1 LVDAGAGPERL
12 TVRILVWHVHGSWT
26 TAFVQGPHEYVV
38 PLLPD
43 RGPDGR
49 GRARTWDWP
58 VSVREL
64 GPEALRRSRPD
75 LVVLQ
80 RSHELDLV
88 EQWTGMRPGHDVPA
102 VYLEHNTP
110 GGDVPFSRHPLAE
123 QDRIPIVHVT
133 HFNRMIWDC
142 GGARTYVVEHGIPD
156 PGYRYTGEL
165 ARAAV
170 VVNDPLRRG
179 RAVGADLVA
188 DLAEAVPVDLFGMG
202 AEAFGRQLEFG
213 DRLRVYEDVPQ
224 DRMHGQLGR
233 RRVYVH
239 TARWT
244 SLGLSLV
251 EAMQLGM
258 PVVALAATE
267 AVRAVPPSAGVLVS
281 SPEELVTA
289 AARLVNDPE
298 AARATGRSARDE
310 ALRRYG
316 LERFLADWEAVFEA
330 ARDRA
335 SVPAETGS

>member
-1 LVDAGAGPERL
+1 
-12 TVRILVWHVHGSWT
+12 VRILVWHVHGSWT
-26 TAFVQGPHEYVV
+26 TAFVQGPHHYVV
-38 PLLPD
+38 PVLPD

-58 VSVREL
+58 ASVEEL
-64 GPEALRRSRPD
+64 HPQALRAAELD

-80 RSHELDLV
+80 RPHEVDLV
-88 EQWTGMRPGHDVPA
+88 EEWTGRRPGHDMPA

-110 GGDVPFSRHPLAE
+110 GGNIPYTRHPLAD

-133 HFNRMIWDC
+133 YFNQMIWDC
-142 GGARTYVVEHGIPD
+142 GGARTCVVEHGIPD
-156 PGYRYTGEL
+156 PGYRYTGEI

-202 AEAFGRQLEFG
+202 AEAFGRQLELG
-213 DRLRVYEDVPQ
+213 GRLRVYEDVPQ
-224 DRMHGQLGR
+224 GEMHSQLAR

-267 AVRAVPPSAGVLVS
+267 AVRAVPPSAGVLVT

-289 AARLVNDPE
+289 AVRLVDDPD
-298 AARATGRSARDE
+298 AARATGLRARDE

-316 LERFLADWEAVFEA
+316 LERFLADWEAVLEA
-330 ARDRA
+330 TTSGDTIGPFAPGNPGTAGPVLR
-335 SVPAETGS
+335 P

>member
-1 LVDAGAGPERL
+1 
-12 TVRILVWHVHGSWT
+12 VRILVWHVHGSWT
-26 TAFVQGPHEYVV
+26 TAFVQGRHEYLV
-38 PLLPD
+38 PVLPD
-43 RGPDGR
+43 RGADGR

-58 VSVREL
+58 ASVREL
-64 GPEALRRSRPD
+64 SPDALRQSAPD

-80 RSHELDLV
+80 RPHELDLV
-88 EQWTGMRPGHDVPA
+88 EQWTGRRPGLELPA

-110 GGDVPFSRHPLAE
+110 GGNVPFSRHPLAD
-123 QDRIPIVHVT
+123 QDRIPIAHVT

-142 GGARTYVVEHGIPD
+142 GGAPTCVVEHGIPD

-179 RAVGADLVA
+179 RAVGTDLIA
-188 DLAEAVPVDLFGMG
+188 ELAEAVPVDLFGMG
-202 AEAFGRQLEFG
+202 AEAFARQLELD
-213 DRLRVYEDVPQ
+213 DRLRSFDDVPQ
-224 DRMHGQLGR
+224 GQMHDQLAR

-267 AVRAVPPSAGVLVS
+267 AVRAVPPSAGVLAS
-281 SPEELVTA
+281 SPEELVA
-289 AARLVNDPE
+289 ATVRLVNDPDG
-298 AARATGRSARDE
+298 ARVSGRQARTE

-316 LERFLADWEAVFEA
+316 LERFLADWEAVLEA
-330 ARDRA
+330 AVTSSGITKDW
-335 SVPAETGS
+335 SVSARNAER

>member
-1 LVDAGAGPERL
+1 
-12 TVRILVWHVHGSWT
+12 VRILVWHVHGSWT

-58 VSVREL
+58 ASVREL
-64 GPEALRRSRPD
+64 APEALRGSAPD

-80 RSHELDLV
+80 RPHELDLV
-88 EQWTGMRPGHDVPA
+88 EQWTGRRPGRDLPA

-110 GGDVPFSRHPLAE
+110 GGNVPFSRHPLAD

-142 GGARTYVVEHGIPD
+142 GSARTSVVEHGIPD

-188 DLAEAVPVDLFGMG
+188 GLAEAVPVDLFGMA
-202 AEAFGRQLEFG
+202 AEAFGRQLELG

-224 DRMHGQLGR
+224 GEMHGQLAR

-244 SLGLSLV
+244 SLGLSLI

-258 PVVALAATE
+258 PVVALSATE

-281 SPEELVTA
+281 GPEELVTA
-289 AARLVNDPE
+289 AVRLLDDPE
-298 AARATGRSARDE
+298 GARASGQRARDE

-316 LERFLADWEAVFEA
+316 LERFLADWEAVLEA
-330 ARDRA
+330 TVNHSMSEATTRQGA
-335 SVPAETGS
+335 SR

>member
-1 LVDAGAGPERL
+1 
-12 TVRILVWHVHGSWT
+12 VRILVWHVHGSWT

-58 VSVREL
+58 ASVREL
-64 GPEALRRSRPD
+64 GPEALRRSKPD

-80 RSHELDLV
+80 RSNEVDLV
-88 EQWTGMRPGHDVPA
+88 EQWTGLRPGHDVPA
-102 VYLEHNTP
+102 VFLEHNTP
-110 GGDVPFSRHPLAE
+110 GGDVPFSRHPLAD

-310 ALRRYG
+310 ALQRYG
-316 LERFLADWEAVFEA
+316 LERFLADWEAVLDA
-330 ARDRA
+330 AGDRA
-335 SVPAETGS
+335 SVPAEIGS

>member
-1 LVDAGAGPERL
+1 
-12 TVRILVWHVHGSWT
+12 VRILVWHVHGSWT
-26 TAFVQGPHEYVV
+26 TAFVQGPHEYLV
-38 PLLPD
+38 PVLPD

-49 GRARTWDWP
+49 GRARTWEWP
-58 VSVREL
+58 ASVREL
-64 GPEALRRSRPD
+64 GPDALRQSEPD
-75 LVVLQ
+75 LAVLQ
-80 RSHELDLV
+80 RPHELDLV
-88 EQWTGMRPGHDVPA
+88 EQWTGRRPGHQLPA

-110 GGDVPFSRHPLAE
+110 GGNVPFTRHPMAD

-133 HFNRMIWDC
+133 HFNRMMWDC
-142 GGARTYVVEHGIPD
+142 GGAPTSVVEHGIPD

-188 DLAEAVPVDLFGMG
+188 DLAQAVPVDLFGMG
-202 AEAFGRQLEFG
+202 AEAFARQLELG
-213 DRLRVYEDVPQ
+213 DRLRVFEDLPQ
-224 DRMHGQLGR
+224 GQMHDQLAR

-267 AVRAVPPSAGVLVS
+267 AVRAVPPSAGVLVI

-289 AARLVNDPE
+289 AVGLVDDPDG
-298 AARATGRSARDE
+298 ARASGRRAREE

-316 LERFLADWEAVFEA
+316 LERFLADWEELFEA
-330 ARDRA
+330 AVEGV
-335 SVPAETGS
+335 SVRAETGP

>member
-1 LVDAGAGPERL
+1 M
-12 TVRILVWHVHGSWT
+12 RILIWHVHGSWT

-38 PLLPD
+38 PVLPD

-58 VSVREL
+58 ASVREL
-64 GPEALRRSRPD
+64 SPEALRHSDVD

-80 RSHELDLV
+80 RPHELDLV
-88 EQWTGMRPGHDVPA
+88 EQWTGRRPGHDVPA

-110 GGDVPFSRHPLAE
+110 GGNVPFTRHPLAD

-142 GGARTYVVEHGIPD
+142 GGARTCVVEHGIPD
-156 PGYRYTGEL
+156 PGYRYTGET

-170 VVNDPLRRG
+170 VINDPLRRG

-202 AEAFGRQLEFG
+202 AEAFGRQLELG

-224 DRMHGQLGR
+224 SQMHDQLAR
-233 RRVYVH
+233 RCVYVH

-267 AVRAVPPSAGVLVS
+267 AVRAVPPSTGVLVT

-289 AARLVNDPE
+289 AVRLVDDPDQ
-298 AARATGRSARDE
+298 ARETGRRGRDE

-316 LERFLADWEAVFEA
+316 LERFLADWEAVLEA
-330 ARDRA
+330 AVDGV
-335 SVPAETGS
+335 SVRAETGP

>member
-1 LVDAGAGPERL
+1 M
-12 TVRILVWHVHGSWT
+12 RILVWHVHGSWT

-38 PLLPD
+38 PVLPD

-58 VSVREL
+58 ASVREL
-64 GPEALRRSRPD
+64 GPEDLRRSEPE

-80 RSHELDLV
+80 RPHELELV
-88 EQWTGMRPGHDVPA
+88 EQWTGWRPGHDIPA

-110 GGDVPFSRHPLAE
+110 GGNVPFSRHPLAD

-133 HFNRMIWDC
+133 HFNQMIWDC
-142 GGARTYVVEHGIPD
+142 GGAPTRVVEHGIPD
-156 PGYRYTGEL
+156 PGNRYTGEL

-202 AEAFGRQLEFG
+202 AEAFGRQLELG

-224 DRMHGQLGR
+224 DRMHGQLAR

-267 AVRAVPPSAGVLVS
+267 AVRAVPPSAGALVT

-289 AARLVNDPE
+289 VVRLVDDPDE
-298 AARATGRSARDE
+298 ARASGRRAREE

-316 LERFLADWEAVFEA
+316 LERFLADWDSVLEA
-330 ARDRA
+330 AVNRS
-335 SVPAETGS
+335 SVDAAHQRSDA